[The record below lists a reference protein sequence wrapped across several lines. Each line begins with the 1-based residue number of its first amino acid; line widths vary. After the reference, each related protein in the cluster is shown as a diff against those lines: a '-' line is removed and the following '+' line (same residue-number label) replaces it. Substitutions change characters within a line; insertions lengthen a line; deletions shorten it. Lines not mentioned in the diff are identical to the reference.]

1 MVINENANDLLR
13 EFFNKEKVIR
23 VYDALKIGV
32 DNDNLVIIDT
42 YLQNLLTQVFFE
54 LTKVVTL
61 EDEDLKDSGQRGDSI
76 KKFIK
81 GEDNRF
87 GVGLDFVLNYVLKN
101 RKLWYN
107 IKALAINENAN
118 VIKYYEDKDLE
129 ASSTEEIKTV
139 YNSLIDSLN
148 KLFST
153 DAFNSIAL

>member
-1 MVINENANDLLR
+1 MVINENANDLLK